1 MSAFRRRLARRVSMA
16 LLVAGGVVYASW
28 VLQFVLPVHI
38 DPVTSF
44 ISELSAVGQPFRRV
58 FRTLDLIGGALLL
71 LGGAAAWW
79 QSRRWPGVWAPLVV
93 LGTCI
98 VLEAL
103 LPLEESFTDVQLPD
117 PGTSSWWARIT
128 EPHGVISFIET
139 NAFLVLLV
147 TCTLAL
153 RRIDAPVRR
162 RRALA
167 VVGVAAA
174 LSGLVDAVLTAA
186 LLVNGDAVALGL
198 VQRLGVTLTATWLAL
213 APTWLLWVTL
223 HRRRHRESAAPAA
236 TGDPERG
243 TPPYDQQRK
252 VS

>member
-1 MSAFRRRLARRVSMA
+1 MSALRRRLARRASMA

-58 FRTLDLIGGALLL
+58 FRTLDLIGGGLLL
-71 LGGAAAWW
+71 LGGVAAWR
-79 QSRRWPGVWAPLVV
+79 QSRRWPAVWTPLIV
-93 LGTCI
+93 LGACI

-103 LPLEESFTDVQLPD
+103 LPLEGSFTDAELPD

-128 EPHGVISFIET
+128 EPHGVISFVET

-147 TCTLAL
+147 TCSLAL
-153 RRIDAPVRR
+153 RRINAPVLR

-167 VVGVAAA
+167 TIGVLAA
-174 LSGLVDAVLTAA
+174 LSGLVDAGLTAV

-223 HRRRHRESAAPAA
+223 HRRRQPR
-236 TGDPERG
+236 TGSEVAGEDAVGPR
-243 TPPYDQQRK
+243 QAQR
-252 VS
+252 VRRRP